1 MREGEKKL
9 KTGKLCDL
17 EREEAQSAMTTAPA
31 RMQMKAR
38 IGVDLETLKTWR
50 EILRAENSANE
61 VIYALFYIS
70 RKSAFLFFLMLH
82 KEKTRWQQ
90 VS

>member
-1 MREGEKKL
+1 MILPFLRSAALSCDERREKKL

-38 IGVDLETLKTWR
+38 IGVDLETLKT
-50 EILRAENSANE
+50 
-61 VIYALFYIS
+61 
-70 RKSAFLFFLMLH
+70 
-82 KEKTRWQQ
+82 
-90 VS
+90 